1 MRHTRS
7 VLTKALAFG
16 LLAGGLAGCE
26 VDLMALI
33 GRGGQ
38 NGDGDPTPQGK
49 RLVRFESA
57 DELGEYFVQQS
68 KNSQSRGGDN
78 FFFDEDQALA
88 GDGAEG
94 GDASP
99 APTANGAGDDAG
111 GSTGSDA
118 SNGGN
123 PSEPQDSGSDSNN
136 NGDFSTT
143 TEQEEG
149 VQEADVIKND
159 GEYLYVL
166 SRGNLRIVKATPVES
181 MEEVSSVDLRGYGYD
196 MYLVDD
202 KVVAITT
209 PEYEAIPVDGFP
221 TNGGTVDGIGVDD
234 VTDPP
239 ETEPS
244 KEPAPATAQF
254 IAEYY
259 YQPRVQITVI
269 DVADRANPH
278 VLSRTQLDGNIN
290 TSRMIGNR
298 LYLVM
303 VHYPDFLPLIA
314 ESASSSDLKNGGVS
328 DIIPN
333 IKVDVDG
340 VNVVDA
346 DVAQPTDFY
355 RPVDQD
361 GWGLTTVVSFDVD
374 SPTDYQ
380 SQSVVGYPANAYMS
394 TEALYLTN
402 TDYNYE
408 GKMRETTDVYKF
420 SVVDGGTELA
430 ATGTVPG
437 RVLNQYS
444 MGEHNGFLR
453 LASTVGPA
461 FGPISPFGSP
471 EQSKNNVYVLEQ
483 VDDTLTVA
491 GSVEGLAPGETI
503 QSARFLGD
511 RGFLVTFVQVDPL
524 FTLDLS
530 NPRDPKV
537 VGELKVPGFST
548 FITPMGAN
556 HLLTIGRDTS
566 EDFGFVRA
574 DGVRLS
580 IFDVTDFANPVLAH
594 TETIGSGGA
603 YSEALFNPK
612 AFTYFAQRNL
622 LAFPVE
628 IYNYSDGIDFA
639 FDEGSAGDVGG
650 GVDGDDDLGDV
661 QLEGGETMPGSN
673 PSSSDLPN
681 QTQTSPGDPGG
692 TPTTG
697 GGSGGSAGVAIDP
710 AVDEPVGDD
719 DVPIDFIDLPPAPTD
734 FFYGVYVYEV
744 TPEGGFNNLGR
755 ISTAP
760 ENGYYYGSAF
770 SRGAFIGDY
779 IYATTS
785 EGIKAAMV
793 TNVEEVVSS
802 VDFPAPEFNEGPFGG
817 FDDVVEVD
825 AGAAEARPE

>member
-16 LLAGGLAGCE
+16 LLAGGLAGCD

-57 DELGEYFVQQS
+57 DELGAYFVQQS
-68 KNSQSRGGDN
+68 KNSQSRGGGD
-78 FFFDEDQALA
+78 FFFDEDSALA

-99 APTANGAGDDAG
+99 APTANGDDAG
-111 GSTGSDA
+111 GSVGADSQ
-118 SNGGN
+118 NGGN
-123 PSEPQDSGSDSNN
+123 PTEPQDNGGTDNSNGSD
-136 NGDFSTT
+136 GDFSTT

-196 MYLVDD
+196 LYLVGD

-209 PEYEAIPVDGFP
+209 PEFEAMPVDTFP
-221 TNGGTVDGIGVDD
+221 TDD
-234 VTDPP
+234 VAVDNVANT
-239 ETEPS
+239 TEPA
-244 KEPAPATAQF
+244 PAKPPATAQF
-254 IAEYY
+254 IAEYF

-269 DVADRANPH
+269 DVADRANPQ
-278 VLSRTQLDGNIN
+278 VLSRTQLDGNVN
-290 TSRMIGNR
+290 SSRMIGDR

-303 VHYPDFLPLIA
+303 VHYPEFLPFIA
-314 ESASSSDLKNGGVS
+314 EDARGDDLKGGDVS
-328 DIIPN
+328 DVIPN

-346 DVAQPTDFY
+346 DVAEPTDFY

-361 GWGLTTVVSFDVD
+361 GWGLTTVVSFDID
-374 SPTDYQ
+374 TPTDYQ

-408 GKMRETTDVYKF
+408 GEMRETTDIYKF
-420 SVVDGGTELA
+420 SVVEGGTELA
-430 ATGTVPG
+430 ATGSVPG

-453 LASTVGPA
+453 LASTVGPSFNR
-461 FGPISPFGSP
+461 FGQNTS
-471 EQSKNNVYVLEQ
+471 ESKNNVYVLEQ

-491 GSVEGLAPGETI
+491 GSVEGLAPGESI

-511 RGFLVTFVQVDPL
+511 RGFVVTFVQIDPL

-530 NPRDPKV
+530 DPRDPKV

-548 FITPMGAN
+548 FITPMGDN
-556 HLLTIGRDTS
+556 HLLTIGRDTND
-566 EDFGFVRA
+566 EFGFVRA

-580 IFDVTDFANPVLAH
+580 IFDVTDFANPVLSH
-594 TETIGSGGA
+594 SETIGSGGA

-628 IYNYSDGIDFA
+628 IYGFQDGGFAVDDGGFIDV
-639 FDEGSAGDVGG
+639 DNGQGGDSGSS
-650 GVDGDDDLGDV
+650 DDLGDV
-661 QLEGGETMPGSN
+661 ELEGGETPPGTN
-673 PSSSDLPN
+673 SSSTDLPN
-681 QTQTSPGDPGG
+681 EGQGSPGDPGDPG
-692 TPTTG
+692 DTPTTG
-697 GGSGGSAGVAIDP
+697 GGSGGSVGVAVDP
-710 AVDEPVGDD
+710 DVDEPVGGD
-719 DVPIDFIDLPPAPTD
+719 DVPVDFIDLPPAPSD

-760 ENGYYYGSAF
+760 ENGYYYGAAF

-785 EGIKAAMV
+785 DGIKAAMV
-793 TNVEEVVSS
+793 TDVEDVVSS
-802 VDFPAPEFNEGPFGG
+802 VEFPAPDFNEGPFGG
-817 FDDVVEVD
+817 FDDVAEVD
-825 AGAAEARPE
+825 ADVAEASPE